1 MLHEAFAK
9 CGPEETKTLHTG
21 PRRQSGP
28 GWSAAPSAERR
39 ALPPR
44 CCRIRLPGAAH
55 VHAPSPREAQC
66 PSRKQ
71 GVTLRAVGLA
81 AWLKGDCETAA
92 QAQAPGIQRSQ
103 RALPERQAQRRVL
116 NPWRP
121 GGAAHRRAQG
131 PLRAEGG
138 QGGGGRATASLP
150 PHARPPPS
158 PPLASAPRGT
168 HMTGGRGGAGARL

>member
-21 PRRQSGP
+21 RRRQSGP

-55 VHAPSPREAQC
+55 VHAKRSVPAAN
-66 PSRKQ
+66 KAA
-71 GVTLRAVGLA
+71 TLRAVGLA

-150 PHARPPPS
+150 PTRALPQ
-158 PPLASAPRGT
+158 
-168 HMTGGRGGAGARL
+168 ARLSPLPLGAPT